1 MVRPRIG
8 IFGALAILGGVLA
21 WRWTQRQRAAHGHL
35 TRDLNRW
42 EDEGGSVVT
51 PATAVTAAGA
61 PSTPESTTGSR
72 HAAQTNGASH
82 PNGMGEAW
90 PFPHS

>member
-1 MVRPRIG
+1 MARPKIG

-21 WRWTQRQRAAHGHL
+21 WRWTQRQRASQAFL
-35 TRDLNRW
+35 NRELNRW

-51 PATAVTAAGA
+51 PAQAAASAGGA
-61 PSTPESTTGSR
+61 ITQAEAPRTG
-72 HAAQTNGASH
+72 QTNGAAH

>member
-1 MVRPRIG
+1 MARPNIG

-21 WRWTQRQRAAHGHL
+21 WRWTQRQRAAHGPMH
-35 TRDLNRW
+35 RELNRW

-51 PATAVTAAGA
+51 PAQSTSAAA
-61 PSTPESTTGSR
+61 STPDNTVG
-72 HAAQTNGASH
+72 AAPRGQTNGASH

>member
-1 MVRPRIG
+1 MARPRIG

-21 WRWTQRQRAAHGHL
+21 WRWTQRQRAAQGHL

-42 EDEGGSVVT
+42 EDEGGAVVS
-51 PATAVTAAGA
+51 PATAAGA
-61 PSTPESTTGSR
+61 AGTPENTIGAQ
-72 HAAQTNGASH
+72 HAGQTNGVSH

-90 PFPHS
+90 PFPRS